1 MVADSRDVRGL
12 YLRRRVIP
20 RSKRERSDGKSY
32 ETLTWSFELGAFVF
46 CFIGRLGRWTEKSK
60 VQSSKI
66 TAHFGIGNLKFRGG
80 TMSNVPEDL
89 HYSKDHEWVRVEG
102 DVAVVGI
109 TDYAQNSLGDVVYVE
124 LPKAGEEFAAN
135 ESFGSVESVKAV
147 SEVFSPVSGKVAEVN
162 DALNDEPEKVNAD
175 PYGDGWMIKV
185 RMSSPGEVD
194 SLLTAAEYE
203 DFTKA
208 ETE

>member
-1 MVADSRDVRGL
+1 MA
-12 YLRRRVIP
+12 
-20 RSKRERSDGKSY
+20 
-32 ETLTWSFELGAFVF
+32 
-46 CFIGRLGRWTEKSK
+46 
-60 VQSSKI
+60 
-66 TAHFGIGNLKFRGG
+66 
-80 TMSNVPEDL
+80 NVPEDL

-102 DVAVVGI
+102 DVATVGI

-124 LPKAGEEFAAN
+124 LPKGGEVFAAN

-147 SEVFSPVSGKVAEVN
+147 SEVFSPISGSIVAANET
-162 DALNDEPEKVNAD
+162 LNDEPEKVNVD
-175 PYGDGWMIKV
+175 PYGDGWMIRV
-185 RMSSPGEVD
+185 SMSNPGEVD

>member
-1 MVADSRDVRGL
+1 MA
-12 YLRRRVIP
+12 
-20 RSKRERSDGKSY
+20 
-32 ETLTWSFELGAFVF
+32 
-46 CFIGRLGRWTEKSK
+46 
-60 VQSSKI
+60 
-66 TAHFGIGNLKFRGG
+66 
-80 TMSNVPEDL
+80 NVPENL

-102 DVAVVGI
+102 NIGVIGI

-124 LPKAGEEFAAN
+124 LPKENDEFATN

-147 SEVFSPVSGKVAEVN
+147 SEVFSPVSGTVVEVN
-162 DALNDEPEKVNAD
+162 STLNDEPEKVNED
-175 PYGDGWMIKV
+175 PYGEGWMIKV
-185 RMSSPGEVD
+185 RMSNPGEVD